1 MLYHYQ
7 RLCIVNPHFLESSEI
22 IDQHFCSGLPSK
34 EHLGHH
40 SNVESSIIS
49 ILAFINDLDYGSV
62 RTLDLSDEHHQR
74 MFKWVLKSYSDS
86 LSFLLQ
92 NGTVY
97 KYQELQKMFINGEFQ
112 KITGGATLVT
122 FSEYE
127 HCSLI

>member
-7 RLCIVNPHFLESSEI
+7 RLCTVNPHFLESSEI
-22 IDQHFCSGLPSK
+22 IDRHFRSGLPSK

-40 SNVESSIIS
+40 SNVESSIVS
-49 ILAFINDLDYGSV
+49 TLAFMNDLDYGSV

-74 MFKWVLKSYSDS
+74 MFKWVLKLYSDS

-92 NGTVY
+92 NGIVY

-112 KITGGATLVT
+112 KITGGATQVT